1 VLATAID
8 ADVTDASQEEKE
20 FFEMIT
26 LVALNTTS

>member
-1 VLATAID
+1 VLATESD

-26 LVALNTTS
+26 FEALNSTS